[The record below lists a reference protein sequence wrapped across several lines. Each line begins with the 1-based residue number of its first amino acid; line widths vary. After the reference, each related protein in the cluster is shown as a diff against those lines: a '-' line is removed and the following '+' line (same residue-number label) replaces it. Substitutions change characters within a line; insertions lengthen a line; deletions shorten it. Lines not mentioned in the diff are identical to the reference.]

1 MGAANLPDPRG
12 LALRVGLAL
21 GALAG
26 ATALFH
32 FVVPANPTTVALSY
46 LLLVLLTATEWGL
59 LEATLLA
66 AAASLAY
73 NLFFLPPVGRLT
85 IADAENWA
93 SFFAFMLT
101 AIVVS
106 QLSGRAR
113 ARHLE
118 AVARQRDLERLY
130 TLSRGLLL
138 AEEGGA
144 APAGI
149 ARHIADA
156 FELEG
161 LALYDQHTG
170 TIVRAGRT
178 DLPEVD
184 ARLRDVARQA
194 TTWREPG
201 GIVVTAV
208 RLGQAPIGSLALQGG
223 TMSDTVLQSVVNL
236 AAIGLE
242 RAREREAA
250 TATEAARRSGELRAA
265 LLDAV
270 AHEFKTPLTSIRA
283 AAGGLTGLVTTGD
296 ARELLAIVD
305 EESARLQG
313 LVSDAIRMFH
323 VEVGDFEVRRERHD
337 LRGLVDRVIRELGAR
352 LAGRPVTNRIMP
364 DVIVEADADLLG
376 LALRQLVDNAAKYS
390 SPGSAID
397 VDASMGSGVDVV
409 VRNLGPA
416 IPEHERDRIFERFVR
431 GAQASRLPGSGMG
444 LAIVRRIAQAH
455 GGDVTAASSGGVTE
469 FRLSL
474 PRVEVPR

>member
-1 MGAANLPDPRG
+1 MGAIPLGP
-12 LALRVGLAL
+12 ALRVGVAL

-32 FVVPANPTTVALSY
+32 YVVPANPTTVALSY
-46 LLLVLLTATEWGL
+46 VLLVLLAATEWGL

-85 IADAENWA
+85 IADPENWA
-93 SFFAFMLT
+93 SFFAFMAT

-113 ARHLE
+113 ARRLD

-144 APAGI
+144 APTGI

-156 FELEG
+156 FELES

-178 DLPEVD
+178 DLQDID

-194 TTWREPG
+194 TTWHEPG
-201 GIVVTAV
+201 GLVVTAI
-208 RLGQAPIGSLALQGG
+208 RLGRAPIGSLAMLGG
-223 TMSDTVLQSVVNL
+223 AMNDTVLQSVANL

-242 RAREREAA
+242 RARERDVA
-250 TATEAARRSGELRAA
+250 TTTEAARRSGELRAA

-283 AAGGLTGLVTTGD
+283 AAGGLTGLVATDD

-313 LVSDAIRMFH
+313 LVSDAIWMFR
-323 VEVGDFEVRRERHD
+323 VEAGDFDVRPERHH
-337 LRGLVDRVIRELGAR
+337 LRGLVDRVVRDFGTR
-352 LAGRPVTNRIMP
+352 LAGRMVTNRIAA
-364 DVIVEADADLLG
+364 DVLIEADADLLG
-376 LALRQLVDNAAKYS
+376 LALRQLVDNALKYS
-390 SPGSAID
+390 SPGSVIEL
-397 VDASMGSGVDVV
+397 DAVMASTLDLV
-409 VRNLGPA
+409 VRNSGPA
-416 IPEHERDRIFERFVR
+416 IPEHERVRIFERFVR
-431 GAQASRLPGSGMG
+431 GSQAAALSGSGMG
-444 LAIVRRIAQAH
+444 LAIVRRIARAH
-455 GGDVTAASSGGVTE
+455 GGDVTASSGGGVTE

-474 PRVEVPR
+474 PRAEVLR

>member
-1 MGAANLPDPRG
+1 MGAATPPSPLG
-12 LALRVGLAL
+12 LVLRVGMAL

-32 FVVPANPTTVALSY
+32 YAIPANPTTVALSY
-46 LLLVLLTATEWGL
+46 LLLVLLAATEWGL

-85 IADAENWA
+85 IADPENWA
-93 SFFAFMLT
+93 SFVAFMLT
-101 AIVVS
+101 AVVVS

-113 ARHLE
+113 ARHID
-118 AVARQRDLERLY
+118 AIARQRDLERLY

-144 APAGI
+144 APTGI

-170 TIVRAGRT
+170 TIVRAGRS
-178 DLPEVD
+178 DLADVD

-194 TTWREPG
+194 TTWRDPG
-201 GIVVTAV
+201 GLVVTAV
-208 RLGQAPIGSLALQGG
+208 RLGRAPIGSLALQGH

-242 RAREREAA
+242 RARERDAA
-250 TATEAARRSGELRAA
+250 SATEAARRSGELRAA

-283 AAGGLTGLVTTGD
+283 AAGGLTGLVATDD

-305 EESARLQG
+305 EESARLQA

-323 VEVGDFEVRRERHD
+323 VEAGDFEVRLERHD
-337 LRGLVDRVIRELGAR
+337 LRGLVDGVVRELGTR
-352 LAGRPVTNRIMP
+352 LSERTVTNRIAAGLTV
-364 DVIVEADADLLG
+364 DADADLLG
-376 LALRQLVDNAAKYS
+376 LALRQLLDNALKYS
-390 SPGSAID
+390 SPGSA
-397 VDASMGSGVDVV
+397 VELDAATGPGVHLV

-455 GGDVTAASSGGVTE
+455 GGDVTAASDGGATE

-474 PRVEVPR
+474 PRAEVAP